1 MTKEFKRFIALKEH
15 KGIRKDQITGNYV
28 ARKYVDNKEFC
39 ETFDKLSEAIYW
51 RRNFHPLLTNSELKV
66 GASTKSFNDE
76 TKIKISSRPNGVDQR
91 FKFEDVWELYKKQ
104 YFPTLESQTIDDRLK
119 FAKNFYADLMHL
131 KMLEVTPELM
141 DHFMA
146 RKVSEAKILN
156 NPRRINFDNDLKALK
171 AMFNWYR
178 ENYDGMFINPILKRH
193 FAMGIIKQRVKA
205 SSRKMT
211 IEQVRDFLNAF
222 KDQFW
227 RDFAELHFYMAGR
240 VQELGGLQIEN
251 VDLKKG
257 LVRVVDVAIWGDS
270 KRFSRLKETP
280 KNGEER
286 TVHLNKRMEEILR
299 RRIAARSSTP
309 CLFFRESTGE
319 RLDFVFQING
329 QPVTYRQVQYSYNF
343 ALEKA
348 GLFPKFQSTH
358 ILRKAMANIVRKE
371 MGLDAAQAAGG
382 WKSRDVVERTYT
394 DAPNELNRQTVMH
407 IEKLLGDSDQE
418 DRDTKSRKEKLRL
431 VVN

>member
-1 MTKEFKRFIALKEH
+1 MTKESKRFIALKDH
-15 KGIRKDQITGNYV
+15 KGIRKDQVTGNYV

-39 ETFDKLSEAIYW
+39 ETFDKLSAAIYW

-131 KMLEVTPELM
+131 KMQEIAPELM

-146 RKVSEAKILN
+146 RKVSEAKILS

-205 SSRKMT
+205 SVKKMT

-222 KDQFW
+222 TDQFW

-240 VQELGGLQIEN
+240 VQEVGGLQLEN
-251 VDLKKG
+251 VDLKDGFLK
-257 LVRVVDVAIWGDS
+257 VVDVAIWGES
-270 KRFSRLKETP
+270 KRFVRLKESP

-286 TVHLNKRMEEILR
+286 IVHLNKKMEEILR
-299 RRIAARSSTP
+299 RRIAIRSSEP
-309 CLFFRESTGE
+309 CLFFRESTSE
-319 RLDFVFQING
+319 RLDFVFHIDG
-329 QPVTYRQVQYSYNF
+329 RPVSYRQVQYHYNL

-348 GLFPKFQSTH
+348 GLSSKFQSTH
-358 ILRKAMANIVRKE
+358 ILRKAMTNIVRKE

-382 WKSRDVVERTYT
+382 WKSRDVVERIYT
-394 DAPNELNRQTVMH
+394 DTPNELNRQAVMH
-407 IEKLLGDSDQE
+407 VEKLLVDSEQD
-418 DRDTKSRKEKLRL
+418 DRGKREKLRL
-431 VVN
+431 VVS